1 MYCLY
6 MSVSVSLSW
15 PNVVPVSA
23 LSVLSLV
30 LHLFVMFVM
39 CGPNDMDVLYVRPNI
54 NVSCWCFMGL
64 LLRVSVGA
72 P

>member
-6 MSVSVSLSW
+6 ISVSVSLSW

-23 LSVLSLV
+23 LSVLRRV

-39 CGPNDMDVLYVRPNI
+39 CGPKDIDVLYVIPNI
-54 NVSCWCFMGL
+54 TVSCWCVIGL
-64 LLRVSVGA
+64 L
-72 P
+72 